1 MSQAASTSP
10 SPAAKSTWILSPVAD
25 LVLFVATPLL
35 ILPLVLLSRRQF
47 TDEMIYAIVGTLGAT
62 GHHLPGMLR
71 AYGDRA
77 LFRRFRIR
85 LTVGPIL
92 LLGVSVPLL
101 FSDLRGGMEV
111 VLALWGF

>member
-1 MSQAASTSP
+1 M
-10 SPAAKSTWILSPVAD
+10 AD

-35 ILPLVLLSRRQF
+35 ILPLVFLSRQQF
-47 TDEMIYAIVGTLGAT
+47 SDQTIYAIVGTLGAN

-85 LTVGPIL
+85 LTVGPIV
-92 LLGVSVPLL
+92 LLGTSVPLL
-101 FSDLRGGMEV
+101 FTDLRDGMEV
-111 VLALWGF
+111 VLA